1 MTGSVD
7 ESGRALLPIRLR
19 NPTTGTISDIDA
31 WIDTGFTGDLTM
43 PSATVRI
50 VDFPRGPKVR
60 GVLADGTV
68 VVLETHLCELEWF
81 GEWRSIEMIGSDG
94 DHPLLGVG
102 LLRGHELTIDYRA
115 MTLRVD

>member
-1 MTGSVD
+1 MNGRVD

-19 NPTTGTISDIDA
+19 NPTTGMISNIDA

-43 PSATVRI
+43 PSATVRT
-50 VDFPRGPKVR
+50 VDMPRGPKVR
-60 GVLADGTV
+60 GVLADGTI

-81 GEWRSIEMIGSDG
+81 GEWRSIEVIGSDG

-102 LLRGHELTIDYRA
+102 LLRGHELAIDYRVSSV
-115 MTLRVD
+115 RVE